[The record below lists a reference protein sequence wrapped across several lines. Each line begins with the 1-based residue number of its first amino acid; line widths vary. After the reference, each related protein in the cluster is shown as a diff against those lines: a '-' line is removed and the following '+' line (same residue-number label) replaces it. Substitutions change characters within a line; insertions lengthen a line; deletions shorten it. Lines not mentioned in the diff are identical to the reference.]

1 MTSITTVRGPFSV
14 LSGRS
19 QRLPGYYQYFQ
30 GAKCLAQG
38 HNTAEVGF
46 ETPTSRSG
54 VCGYT
59 TEPPFSPELPC
70 RDYSNEHLHHMS
82 SLIGNLFFAYAKTK
96 TQITCNSFGYMIV
109 QSIFILS
116 GARGPVFQPQ
126 DRHVV
131 SLSNTLKAFQSTGK
145 YPGSSGS
152 VSTRLKN

>member
-1 MTSITTVRGPFSV
+1 MRFVLLRIALFVLRLTVPVNNFSV

-30 GAKCLAQG
+30 GVKCLAQG

-109 QSIFILS
+109 LYNPSSCSPEREVQ
-116 GARGPVFQPQ
+116 G
-126 DRHVV
+126 
-131 SLSNTLKAFQSTGK
+131 SNPRTAM
-145 YPGSSGS
+145 
-152 VSTRLKN
+152 